1 MAEKKIV
8 VGLIKGR
15 HEMPVSEYI
24 FDQAIENVHDYR
36 AIREVVELF
45 LVEKVGITRTFGCGV
60 NQADYTDCEVFQ
72 GKKNLVVYVT
82 GLTPVTVEVVGACFR
97 NGVSLTLMNYDN
109 STGEYVPQEV
119 IR

>member
-1 MAEKKIV
+1 MKDKVV

-24 FDQAIENVHDYR
+24 FEGAIQNVHDYR

-45 LVEKVGITRTFGCGV
+45 LVEKVGITRTFGAGI
-60 NQADYTDCEVFQ
+60 NQADYTDYEIFQ

-82 GLTPVTVEVVGACFR
+82 GLTPVTVELVGACFR
-97 NGVSLTLMNYDN
+97 NGISLTLMNYDS
-109 STGEYVPQEV
+109 STGEYIPQEV